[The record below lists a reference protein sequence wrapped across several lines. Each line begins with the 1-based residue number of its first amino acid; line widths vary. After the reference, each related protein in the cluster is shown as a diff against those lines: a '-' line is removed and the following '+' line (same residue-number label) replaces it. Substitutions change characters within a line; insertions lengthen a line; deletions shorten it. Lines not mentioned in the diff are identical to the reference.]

1 MALKMRVL
9 RSDMQY
15 ACRLAAHPLLSTTN
29 AVAYT
34 RAQALFYS
42 CILFGQC
49 TASARLYSL
58 ICSSNAALHKANPL
72 LPLSALI
79 KAGPASL
86 IATKPEYCTSRR
98 PDTSV
103 LPMLQ

>member
-34 RAQALFYS
+34 RAQAFYS
-42 CILFGQC
+42 CLLFGQC

-58 ICSSNAALHKANPL
+58 ICSSIAALHKANPL

-86 IATKPEYCTSRR
+86 IATKPEY
-98 PDTSV
+98 
-103 LPMLQ
+103 